1 MEFDYTN
8 LREFIKINF
17 RTLKGFAVFLG
28 LGTTQLGQRLSN
40 KVPFTQKEI
49 DKVANGMPA
58 GKLDMET
65 IDSLFLGRNNGKPIT
80 KV

>member
-17 RTLKGFAVFLG
+17 RTLKEFALFLG
-28 LGTTQLGQRLSN
+28 IGTTQLGQRLSN

-49 DKVANGMPA
+49 DKVANSMPA
-58 GKLDMET
+58 GKIDMET
-65 IDSLFLGRNNGKPIT
+65 IDSLFFK
-80 KV
+80 KK

>member
-8 LREFIKINF
+8 LREFIKSNF
-17 RTLKGFAVFLG
+17 HTLKGFALFLG
-28 LGTTQLGQRLSN
+28 IGTTQLGQRLSN

-49 DKVANGMPA
+49 DKVANGMPS

-65 IDSLFLGRNNGKPIT
+65 IDSLFFK
-80 KV
+80 KK

>member
-8 LREFIKINF
+8 LREFIKISF
-17 RTLKGFAVFLG
+17 RTRKAFAVFLG
-28 LGTTQLGQRLSN
+28 IGTTQLGRRLSN

-65 IDSLFLGRNNGKPIT
+65 IDSLFFRK
-80 KV
+80 K